1 MNYFYITGASRGIG
15 KAIALQLLQDKNNYV
30 IGLSRT
36 NSIEH
41 ERFEFV
47 KFDLANYEQV
57 ANYQFIDILDAEK
70 VVLINNAGIIG
81 GIKHAGNT
89 DNKAIRDTFMVNSI
103 SPAVLMNN
111 FLKAYASLAIEKL
124 IVNISSGAGRHAIES
139 WASYCASKS
148 ALDMFSLVVNDEQ
161 KLINKAYPV
170 KVFSIAPGIV
180 DTQMQDTIREA
191 DKADFANVE
200 AFISYKNNKQLAT
213 PEKTADLLIQIISNP
228 ENYEDVL
235 LDVRG

>member
-1 MNYFYITGASRGIG
+1 MNYFYITGTSRGIG
-15 KAIALQLLQDKNNYV
+15 KAIALQLLQDKNNYL

-47 KFDLANYEQV
+47 KFDLADYQQV
-57 ANYQFIDILDAEK
+57 ANYRFLDILDAEK
-70 VVLINNAGIIG
+70 VVLINNAGVIG
-81 GIKHAGNT
+81 DIKHAGNT
-89 DNKAIRDTFMVNSI
+89 DNKAIHDTFMVNTI

-111 FLKAYASLAIEKL
+111 FLKAYAPLAIEKL

-148 ALDMFSLVVNDEQ
+148 ALDMFSTVVNDEQ
-161 KLINKAYPV
+161 KLINKTHPV
-170 KVFSIAPGIV
+170 KVFSIVPGIV
-180 DTQMQDTIREA
+180 DTQMQDTIRKT
-191 DKADFANVE
+191 DKADFGNVE
-200 AFISYKNNKQLAT
+200 TFVNYKNDKQLAA
-213 PEKTADLLIQIISNP
+213 PEKTASLLIKIISNP
-228 ENYEDVL
+228 EKYKDVL

>member
-30 IGLSRT
+30 IGLSRS

-111 FLKAYASLAIEKL
+111 FLKTYASLAIEKL

-213 PEKTADLLIQIISNP
+213 PEKTADLLIGIISNP
-228 ENYEDVL
+228 EKHKDVL